1 MDGWLGSL
9 HRMLGEGHFIGA
21 LRLCSWMTAHGMDS
35 LTVATAATT
44 TTTTIARYIS
54 VIHQHN
60 GMYDTCLS
68 SWDVPSAFVFSGP
81 SITTPSI
88 DSCYYHHL

>member
-35 LTVATAATT
+35 LTVAT
-44 TTTTIARYIS
+44 TTIARYIT
-54 VIHQHN
+54 VTHQHN
-60 GMYDTCLS
+60 EMYDTCLP
-68 SWDVPSAFVFSGP
+68 SWDVPSALVFLVHP
-81 SITTPSI
+81 SQRTTSTATTTTTI
-88 DSCYYHHL
+88 SRSL